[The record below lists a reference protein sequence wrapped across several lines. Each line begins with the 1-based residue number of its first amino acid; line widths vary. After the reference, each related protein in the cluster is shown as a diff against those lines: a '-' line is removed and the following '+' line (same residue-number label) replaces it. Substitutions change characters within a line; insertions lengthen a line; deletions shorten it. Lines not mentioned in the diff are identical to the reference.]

1 MAASLF
7 PILYGYVDSSRHR
20 FSKNKEY
27 RRAQSRK
34 QDNNKKVS
42 NLKSEI
48 SGSTKKITILYTV
61 LRSWV
66 AKDKEKTLQ
75 ILNFHW
81 VLLRNAI
88 TQDHDYK

>member
-7 PILYGYVDSSRHR
+7 PIQYGYVDSSRHR

-48 SGSTKKITILYTV
+48 SGSTKK
-61 LRSWV
+61 
-66 AKDKEKTLQ
+66 
-75 ILNFHW
+75 
-81 VLLRNAI
+81 
-88 TQDHDYK
+88 